1 MYCINSH
8 YCVTFQG
15 REVPFLPVL
24 EYGSQRR
31 FNLPDGG
38 GKRLIRLRR
47 VLRRPGKRRA
57 TGHVAG

>member
-1 MYCINSH
+1 M
-8 YCVTFQG
+8 
-15 REVPFLPVL
+15 PVL

-38 GKRLIRLRR
+38 GKRLIRLCRVCR

>member
-1 MYCINSH
+1 M
-8 YCVTFQG
+8 
-15 REVPFLPVL
+15 PVL

-38 GKRLIRLRR
+38 GKRLIRLIRLCRVCR

>member
-1 MYCINSH
+1 MPI
-8 YCVTFQG
+8 
-15 REVPFLPVL
+15 L

-38 GKRLIRLRR
+38 GKRLIRLCR